1 MRPDIDPTRDL
12 RYDVHVNV
20 VNAADYGVPQWRE
33 RVFIVAFR
41 SDLTLH
47 WSEPQ
52 PTHSIEALLW
62 EQWRSQEYWR
72 RHGIQ
77 RKRPGKVSRR
87 FDQGIRMLEGIVVR
101 PPGQAWRTVR
111 DALSGLPRLR
121 RSQRVEA
128 LDNHYLNPGAR
139 SYTGHCG
146 SLLDEPAK
154 TLKAGSHGVPGGEN
168 CLALGGDR
176 IRYFSVRECARI
188 QTFPDDYRF
197 SGPWIRKMRQ
207 VGNAVPV
214 LLAQVMASAIRQSL
228 LSKVSTS
235 TERIARVTAFR
246 GSLRSG

>member
-1 MRPDIDPTRDL
+1 
-12 RYDVHVNV
+12 
-20 VNAADYGVPQWRE
+20 
-33 RVFIVAFR
+33 
-41 SDLTLH
+41 
-47 WSEPQ
+47 
-52 PTHSIEALLW
+52 
-62 EQWRSQEYWR
+62 
-72 RHGIQ
+72 
-77 RKRPGKVSRR
+77 
-87 FDQGIRMLEGIVVR
+87 MLEGIVVR